1 MTDVFEKGDRWFN
14 TGDMLRDIGFGH
26 TQFVDRL
33 GDTFRWKGENVSTT
47 EVENIVSGYPQISEA
62 VVYGVEIPN
71 TNGRAGMASI
81 TPAVPLEEL
90 DFKHLCGYLKENLPA
105 YAVPLFLRIK
115 EQMETTGTFKY
126 QKSHLKEQAF
136 DPSKTNG
143 EAVYALLPGSDEYV
157 EVNDEVLSGINNG
170 DYRY

>member
-1 MTDVFEKGDRWFN
+1 
-14 TGDMLRDIGFGH
+14 
-26 TQFVDRL
+26 
-33 GDTFRWKGENVSTT
+33 
-47 EVENIVSGYPQISEA
+47 
-62 VVYGVEIPN
+62 
-71 TNGRAGMASI
+71 MASI